1 MSRSAKLNMSRGAVL
16 SMVRLASGII
26 RVKVVALALGVG
38 GVGIFALA
46 QQVSITA
53 VSLVGL
59 GLATPIINLGRPS
72 VARARY
78 SDAGEV
84 AGSALAILAL
94 NITILILVGLIA
106 GPGLMQSYG
115 QSDQWLLW
123 ALVAAI
129 ILGAAASTFWEG
141 MSFLSDRFDIYTKAG
156 IASALADLVFI
167 ASGAWAYGLRG
178 AVLALPMGPLVLF
191 AAYALLLRRDP
202 IAREVLGRLSFSLA
216 RLRPLLTYSAMMFGA
231 GAVTSIGLT
240 AARAE
245 VVTTAGAAA
254 NGYLQAITSLSGYLL
269 SFLTTGFYGHL
280 YARAAAE
287 GDTPQVRA
295 ELKSVLRLG
304 LLISFTGCGAAI
316 ALAGYLIPLFYSGQ
330 FRPAIGLMI
339 AYMPGEYCYQ
349 ALILLVGYQL
359 ARGLTSAL
367 MSLRP

>member
-240 AARAE
+240 AGVR
-245 VVTTAGAAA
+245 VTLTAGIRVGIGRGRRRVLVGLRYRRNLGLASRWRIGLSDRAGVWISPLAGTRCSRLPPRTSRRTARIAFAAA
-254 NGYLQAITSLSGYLL
+254 L
-269 SFLTTGFYGHL
+269 
-280 YARAAAE
+280 AAK
-287 GDTPQVRA
+287 V
-295 ELKSVLRLG
+295 
-304 LLISFTGCGAAI
+304 GAK
-316 ALAGYLIPLFYSGQ
+316 LAK
-330 FRPAIGLMI
+330 
-339 AYMPGEYCYQ
+339 
-349 ALILLVGYQL
+349 
-359 ARGLTSAL
+359 
-367 MSLRP
+367 